1 MHYGDWGNGNG
12 CLRKRGT
19 FFGCKIRKL
28 SLMMFFGLIVVKI
41 NISHTCDIKYWFCN
55 TKFKKK
61 EKYFCVE
68 EKNLKYFLGIGYFK
82 ATVCCQNVARIL
94 EEELIKSKVVCS
106 TIGSF
111 WHHHCQIRGAHFSK
125 NFVRL
130 SWQYK
135 FDSSS
140 QENIMNCKFYLAWLL
155 IFPKHNI

>member
-1 MHYGDWGNGNG
+1 
-12 CLRKRGT
+12 
-19 FFGCKIRKL
+19 
-28 SLMMFFGLIVVKI
+28 MMFFWAYCGKNQYFAHLW
-41 NISHTCDIKYWFCN
+41 HYWFCN

-61 EKYFCVE
+61 ERYFENFSGKNSSCWREKYEILFGDV
-68 EKNLKYFLGIGYFK
+68 YFK

-94 EEELIKSKVVCS
+94 EEKLIKSKVVCS

-130 SWQYK
+130 IWKYK